1 MTVDEVPEDVD
12 LSYNCNSEM
21 GSNLSAQEH
30 DDCDDMLVRDAVS
43 HDDHDIDE
51 EPDTV
56 VDEQPDQ
63 FDVEV
68 QPLCQVSLCVS

>member
-12 LSYNCNSEM
+12 SSYNCNSEM

-43 HDDHDIDE
+43 H
-51 EPDTV
+51 
-56 VDEQPDQ
+56 
-63 FDVEV
+63 
-68 QPLCQVSLCVS
+68 

>member
-1 MTVDEVPEDVD
+1 MTVTTCWYVMQS
-12 LSYNCNSEM
+12 LI
-21 GSNLSAQEH
+21 
-30 DDCDDMLVRDAVS
+30 
-43 HDDHDIDE
+43 DDHDIDE